1 MSSHLKAFNEFFTL
15 EGSKEAFV
23 LFIRVLKIF
32 IRTAFSNFDNNMK
45 CLEAAKEAENQSA

>member
-1 MSSHLKAFNEFFTL
+1 MSSHLKAFNELFTL

-32 IRTAFSNFDNNMK
+32 IRTAFSKFDNNMK